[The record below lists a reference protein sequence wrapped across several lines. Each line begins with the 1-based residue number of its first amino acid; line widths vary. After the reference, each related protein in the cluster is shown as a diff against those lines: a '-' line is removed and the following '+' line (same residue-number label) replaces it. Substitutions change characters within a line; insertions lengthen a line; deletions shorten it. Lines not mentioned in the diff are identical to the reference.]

1 MNSESEILL
10 SSVQEP
16 QSQQFY
22 FDLRGACGANVN
34 NNVVATKM
42 YNSIHICSSCE
53 V

>member
-22 FDLRGACGANVN
+22 FDLRGEL
-34 NNVVATKM
+34 
-42 YNSIHICSSCE
+42 Y
-53 V
+53 